1 MLPRLAGNNKGVS
14 NMQRVRIH
22 GVTAAGVTL
31 VAVALSLAACSSSSS
46 SSSAKSSSSPSSGS
60 TAKLSGTLNGS
71 GSTFQLT
78 FQQTAIQSFKSIQSG
93 LTVNYSGVGS
103 GTGRSNL
110 AAGTVNYAGS
120 DSTIPASEKSTFNG
134 KTVLYF
140 PVVIGPI
147 TISYNLSGL
156 SKPLNLSPTVVADIF
171 QAKVTT
177 WNNSAIAADNP
188 GVTLPSTAISICRRS
203 DSSGTTQNFSEFLV
217 KAAPSVW
224 TLGSSST
231 IKWPADSRG
240 GNGNGGV
247 ASCIKSTSGAVGY
260 VDYADAKASGLTFA
274 SVKNSAGNYV
284 APSVSSAT
292 TAADNATVAPDL
304 TFSAI
309 WAPGA
314 GSYPIT
320 YQSWDLVYQ
329 AQSSSQTAAN
339 LKGWLGYLLGDG
351 QKLLPELNYAPLPAS
366 LDQKAQAQLS
376 KIGSSATPAPSSS

>member
-1 MLPRLAGNNKGVS
+1 
-14 NMQRVRIH
+14 MQRVRIK
-22 GVTAAGVTL
+22 GGATAGVALVTA
-31 VAVALSLAACSSSSS
+31 ALSLAACSSSGTTSPSSSTKASSS
-46 SSSAKSSSSPSSGS
+46 SSSA
-60 TAKLSGTLNGS
+60 AANLSGTLNGS

-78 FQQTAIQSFKSIQSG
+78 FQQTAIQSFKSVQSK

-120 DSTIPASEKSTFNG
+120 DSTIPASELATFKG

-147 TISYNLSGL
+147 TVSYNLSGL
-156 SKPLNLSPTVVADIF
+156 SKPLKLSAPVIADIF

-188 GVTLPSTAISICRRS
+188 GVTLPSTTISICRRS

-217 KAAPSVW
+217 KGAPGVW
-224 TLGSSST
+224 KLGSSST
-231 IKWPADSRG
+231 VSWPANSRG

-247 ASCIKSTSGAVGY
+247 ASCIKSTSGAIGY
-260 VDYADAKASGLTFA
+260 VDYADAKASGLVFA
-274 SVKNSAGNYV
+274 DVKNSAGDYV

-292 TAADNATVAPDL
+292 TAADNVTPAADL

-329 AQSSSQTAAN
+329 AQSSSTTAAN

-366 LDQKAQAQLS
+366 LDQKATAQLS
-376 KIGSSATPAPSSS
+376 KISSSATPAPSSS